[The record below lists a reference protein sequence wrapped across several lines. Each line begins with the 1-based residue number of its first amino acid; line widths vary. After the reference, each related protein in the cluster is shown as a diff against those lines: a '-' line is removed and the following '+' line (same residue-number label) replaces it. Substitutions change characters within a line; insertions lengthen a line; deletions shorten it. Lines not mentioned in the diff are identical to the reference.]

1 MHAEWTTCPMC
12 GHRFD
17 ASEHLA
23 CRACPLNRD
32 CLLLCCPACGF
43 ELINVRKSR
52 LAQWVSRWLYR
63 DRAANHPRA
72 ETEGHIHDIPG

>member
-1 MHAEWTTCPMC
+1 MTNAEWTTCPMC

-23 CRACPLNRD
+23 CRACPLNKD
-32 CLLLCCPACGF
+32 CSLLCCPACGF
-43 ELINVRKSR
+43 ELINVEKSR

-63 DRAANHPRA
+63 NRTANHHRA
-72 ETEGHIHDIPG
+72 EIEANTNDVP